1 MIQSRPGYINKPL
14 TTLVP
19 IEELAI
25 SPYKKKLL
33 RMRIDGYTPK
43 QIAHIESLK
52 EGTINNHFAQIFHQ
66 HDTNSLLD
74 FVIKIGWLRVISTE
88 T

>member
-1 MIQSRPGYINKPL
+1 
-14 TTLVP
+14 
-19 IEELAI
+19 
-25 SPYKKKLL
+25 
-33 RMRIDGYTPK
+33 MRIDGYTPK